1 MEYIGDSMLSNVP
14 ANLDGEV
21 RLNYEQNMN
30 DAMAVLP
37 KLQTGLDVNVKFTG
51 VKDFE
56 YTPECIIFDLL
67 RIPLY
72 HGWLVDP
79 QTPDVVNA
87 IGNQVIDFFFYNLT
101 IDTHFFSLSGHAG
114 YNQVVEKVITQK
126 SSTNPDAVTEA
137 LVIENFLERSAS
149 QLTYHGLSELS
160 TTMTDDEIGVLFR
173 NNHFSTIYKV
183 VALACLF

>member
-1 MEYIGDSMLSNVP
+1 MFPFCVKVLLLKRQITLPATSEIVSAEKLMEYIGDSMLSNVP
-14 ANLDGEV
+14 TNLSGEG

-67 RIPLY
+67 RIPLF

-79 QTPDVVNA
+79 QTPDVVSA
-87 IGNQVIDFFFYNLT
+87 IGIFSIVVFFCSVLNANL
-101 IDTHFFSLSGHAG
+101 IFLFNRPCWLQSSSG
-114 YNQVVEKVITQK
+114 K
-126 SSTNPDAVTEA
+126 SY
-137 LVIENFLERSAS
+137 
-149 QLTYHGLSELS
+149 QSEEFHQPGGS
-160 TTMTDDEIGVLFR
+160 DGGSC
-173 NNHFSTIYKV
+173 H
-183 VALACLF
+183 

>member
-1 MEYIGDSMLSNVP
+1 MKRQITLPAASEIVSAAKLMEYIGDSMLSNVP
-14 ANLDGEV
+14 TNLSGEG

-67 RIPLY
+67 RIPLF

-79 QTPDVVNA
+79 ETPDVV
-87 IGNQVIDFFFYNLT
+87 
-101 IDTHFFSLSGHAG
+101 S
-114 YNQVVEKVITQK
+114 
-126 SSTNPDAVTEA
+126 AVGDYPF
-137 LVIENFLERSAS
+137 I
-149 QLTYHGLSELS
+149 Y
-160 TTMTDDEIGVLFR
+160 LFM
-173 NNHFSTIYKV
+173 FWGK
-183 VALACLF
+183 F